1 MALGVDHDEQP
12 LFDPAYQLIAVFA
25 VTVSSIGAYDAIGVK
40 KRVCRISKIESAL
53 TEAGVIFDF
62 VPFKIHALSVVQ
74 WPMIG
79 KTVRACACLVYFP
92 CFRFAAALLALPSTV
107 RGPDDFPP

>member
-25 VTVSSIGAYDAIGVK
+25 VTVSSVGVYDAIGVK

-53 TEAGVIFDF
+53 TEAGVILDV
-62 VPFKIHALSVVQ
+62 VPFKTHALSVVQ
-74 WPMIG
+74 WTMIG
-79 KTVRACACLVYFP
+79 KTVR
-92 CFRFAAALLALPSTV
+92 V
-107 RGPDDFPP
+107 RSNTNVRQGRANRHHRHKHRSGAD

>member
-53 TEAGVIFDF
+53 TEAGVILDF